1 MSAVFLLCQCYT
13 EEVFISAQIETG
25 SIVGETKQIKDKLLD
40 FQLSAASCVHGACE
54 VPRLNSDGISLFVK
68 EKS

>member
-1 MSAVFLLCQCYT
+1 MSVVFLLCQCYRK
-13 EEVFISAQIETG
+13 VFLFAQIETG

>member
-1 MSAVFLLCQCYT
+1 MSVLHKR
-13 EEVFISAQIETG
+13 VFISAQIETG

-40 FQLSAASCVHGACE
+40 FQLSAASCIYGACE

>member
-1 MSAVFLLCQCYT
+1 MSVLQKKVFL
-13 EEVFISAQIETG
+13 SAQVETG

-40 FQLSAASCVHGACE
+40 FQLSATSCIRGACE